1 MLKVKNKDS
10 IFLKDM
16 ELMVIVATKDNNT
29 KVIPLA
35 YRSRYLICKEGSD
48 ALDMLNVK
56 HVWCILFKSMNVHG

>member
-29 KVIPLA
+29 KVIHLA

-56 HVWCILFKSMNVHG
+56 RVWCILFKSMNIHG